1 MARPFFLDFMTR
13 VESDKA
19 IGIDTEAEFNYP
31 DHVDVELDCS
41 KYAPF
46 LNPDPDDDPNGDPE
60 EPDY

>member
-1 MARPFFLDFMTR
+1 MTR